1 MSEDLTL
8 EELEVHAQ
16 RAAQRAG
23 IRSERRPSRL
33 SFETPAELGDVVRLA
48 AQRSMSLP
56 RSEMPPPAGEG
67 PRHLAPIPREH
78 AWARFSAPE
87 LGQRT
92 DRGAWP
98 ALHRALEGV
107 PKTVLLTGHAGT
119 GKTTLATAA
128 YRQLLEACAHRT
140 GLWVPVATLVTEAT
154 RESRLGEE
162 PRVLGQARRCSVLL
176 LDDLGAEHRGDL
188 SRSTVDGIISGRHR
202 EQRWTIVTSGLS
214 AEQMLERYGAGVHR
228 RLTEPGRSSV
238 VVLRGGRA

>member
-33 SFETPAELGDVVRLA
+33 SFESPAELGDVVRLA
-48 AQRSMSLP
+48 AQRSMALP
-56 RSEMPPPAGEG
+56 RSEMPAPTGEG

-92 DRGAWP
+92 DRAAW
-98 ALHRALEGV
+98 AQLHRALVGAA
-107 PKTVLLTGHAGT
+107 KTVVLAGHAGT

-128 YRQLLEACAHRT
+128 YRQLLETGGHRT
-140 GLWVPVATLVTEAT
+140 GLWLPVARMVAAAT

-176 LDDLGAEHRGDL
+176 LDDLGAEPRGDL
-188 SRSTVDGIISGRHR
+188 SRATVDDVISERHR

>member
-33 SFETPAELGDVVRLA
+33 SFESPAELGDVVRLA
-48 AQRSMSLP
+48 AQRSMALP
-56 RSEMPPPAGEG
+56 RSEMPAPASEG

-78 AWARFSAPE
+78 AWARWGVAE
-87 LGQRT
+87 LAQRT

-98 ALHRALEGV
+98 ALRRALEGG
-107 PKTVLLTGHAGT
+107 PKTVLLTGHAGA

-128 YRQLLEACAHRT
+128 YRQLLEAGGHRT
-140 GLWVPVATLVTEAT
+140 GLWLPVARLVAAAT

-176 LDDLGAEHRGDL
+176 LDDLGAEPRGDL
-188 SRSTVDGIISGRHR
+188 SRATVDDVVSGRHR

-214 AEQMLERYGAGVHR
+214 AEQLTERYGAGVTR
-228 RLTEPGRSSV
+228 RLTERGRSSV
-238 VVLRGGRA
+238 VVLRGGGA